1 MATNQMKPASAI
13 VLSGGGARGA
23 YEAGVLSYLFEK
35 IYPQLGPGFEFDTAS
50 GTSVG
55 AIHAAYMAATSD
67 LDLAARAQGI
77 LAPWQRMSFDDVLRL
92 TPADL
97 IRLPLR
103 ALGLGKATRSTAG
116 GTVLGGIV
124 DVSPVKSLVADV
136 VPWHRLAANLKRGKP
151 GALCVACTEVN
162 TGRVVVFMDGPRCDT
177 AAWDADPNTH
187 AIKTAIESRHV
198 RASAAIPFLFP
209 AVGIDGLH
217 YLDGGLRAN
226 TPLSPAVRLRSERVL
241 AVALRHRPGLR
252 SASGPIDPQAIT
264 QPTFLLGKL
273 LDILLMDQLEAQLRQ
288 VDVLNSILEET
299 QRLFGAEG
307 LDRVNDAV
315 RAKRGVGY
323 RPVETLVLRPSEDI
337 GKIAADCYRKRRD
350 SGSSKNFLTNLL
362 TRSLVRGAP
371 RQEADLLSYLYFDG
385 EFTNELITLGR
396 EDTRRQEENIVRLL
410 CEPELGSSEREPK
423 RP

>member
-1 MATNQMKPASAI
+1 MASNPPRPNSAI

-35 IYPQLGPGFEFDTAS
+35 IYPQLGPDFEFDTAS

-55 AIHAAYMAATSD
+55 AIHAAFIAATSD
-67 LDLAARAQGI
+67 LDGRERARAI
-77 LAPWQRMSFDDVLRL
+77 LSPWQHMSFDDVFKL
-92 TPADL
+92 TVAD
-97 IRLPLR
+97 IVRLPLR
-103 ALGLGKATRSTAG
+103 ALGLGRAERSTDG
-116 GTVLGGIV
+116 GEVLGGVV
-124 DVSPVKSLVADV
+124 DVSPVKRLVADV
-136 VPWHRLAANLKRGKP
+136 VPWHRLAANLERGRP

-162 TGRVVVFMDGPRCDT
+162 TGRVVVFMDGPDCDT

-187 AIKTAIESRHV
+187 AIKVPIESRHV

-241 AVALRHRPGLR
+241 AIALRHRPGLR
-252 SASGPIDPQAIT
+252 SASGPIDPKAIT

-273 LDILLMDQLEAQLRQ
+273 LDILLMDQLEMQLRQ
-288 VDVLNSILEET
+288 LDVLNSILEQT
-299 QRLFGAEG
+299 QELFGVEG
-307 LDRVNDAV
+307 LARVNEAV

-323 RPVETLVLRPSEDI
+323 RPVQTHVLRPSEDI
-337 GKIAADCYRKRRD
+337 GAIAAACYRKSRD
-350 SGSSKNFLTNLL
+350 SGSSKNILANML

-371 RQEADLLSYLYFDG
+371 KQEADLLSYLYFDG
-385 EFTNELITLGR
+385 EFTNALIALGR
-396 EDTRRQEENIVRLL
+396 EDARTNEERIVELL
-410 CEPELGSSEREPK
+410 TC
-423 RP
+423 

>member
-1 MATNQMKPASAI
+1 MATKDTQPNSAI

-23 YEAGVLSYLFEK
+23 YEAGVLSYLFDNV
-35 IYPQLGPGFEFDTAS
+35 YPQLGNGFEFDTAS

-55 AIHAAYMAATSD
+55 AIHAAYLAATSD
-67 LDLAARAQGI
+67 LDLKARAQGI
-77 LAPWQRMSFDDVLRL
+77 LTPWQHMSFDDVFKL
-92 TPADL
+92 TVADL
-97 IRLPLR
+97 VRLPLR
-103 ALGLGKATRSTAG
+103 ALGFGKAKRSTAG
-116 GTVLGGIV
+116 GDVLGGIV
-124 DVSPVKSLVADV
+124 DVSPVKNLVANV
-136 VPWHRLAANLKRGKP
+136 VPWEQLESNLERGKP

-162 TGRVVVFMDGPRCDT
+162 TGRVVVFMHGPRCDT

-187 AIKTAIESRHV
+187 AIKTSIESRHV

-241 AVALRHRPGLR
+241 TIALRHEPGLR
-252 SASGPIDPQAIT
+252 SASGPIEASAIT
-264 QPTFLLGKL
+264 QPTFVLGKL

-288 VDVLNSILEET
+288 LDVLNSILEQVEG
-299 QRLFGAEG
+299 LFGDDG

-337 GKIAADCYRKRRD
+337 GSIAADCYRKRRETGNGRNLLA
-350 SGSSKNFLTNLL
+350 SLL

-371 RQEADLLSYLYFDG
+371 KQEADLLSYLYFDS
-385 EFTNELITLGR
+385 EFTNALIALGR
-396 EDTRRQEENIVRLL
+396 EDTRRHEEEIVRLL
-410 CEPELGSSEREPK
+410 TH
-423 RP
+423 

>member
-1 MATNQMKPASAI
+1 
-13 VLSGGGARGA
+13 
-23 YEAGVLSYLFEK
+23 
-35 IYPQLGPGFEFDTAS
+35 
-50 GTSVG
+50 
-55 AIHAAYMAATSD
+55 
-67 LDLAARAQGI
+67 
-77 LAPWQRMSFDDVLRL
+77 
-92 TPADL
+92 
-97 IRLPLR
+97 
-103 ALGLGKATRSTAG
+103 
-116 GTVLGGIV
+116 
-124 DVSPVKSLVADV
+124 
-136 VPWHRLAANLKRGKP
+136 
-151 GALCVACTEVN
+151 
-162 TGRVVVFMDGPRCDT
+162 
-177 AAWDADPNTH
+177 
-187 AIKTAIESRHV
+187 
-198 RASAAIPFLFP
+198 
-209 AVGIDGLH
+209 
-217 YLDGGLRAN
+217 
-226 TPLSPAVRLRSERVL
+226 
-241 AVALRHRPGLR
+241 
-252 SASGPIDPQAIT
+252 
-264 QPTFLLGKL
+264 
-273 LDILLMDQLEAQLRQ
+273 MDQLEAQLRQ

-307 LDRVNDAV
+307 LDRVNEAV